1 MRKKYH
7 LKKSIKLTLL
17 IIVVLI
23 CEFFYLEHYL
33 DRIEKIENGVNINE
47 SEK

>member
-23 CEFFYLEHYL
+23 CEFFYFDYYLE
-33 DRIEKIENGVNINE
+33 RIEKIEMGVNINE
-47 SEK
+47 SK